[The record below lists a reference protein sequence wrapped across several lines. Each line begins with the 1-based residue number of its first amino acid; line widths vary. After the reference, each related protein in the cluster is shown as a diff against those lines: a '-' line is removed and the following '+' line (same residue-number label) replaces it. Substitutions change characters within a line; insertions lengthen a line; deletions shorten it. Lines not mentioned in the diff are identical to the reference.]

1 LQEAIK
7 ETDEFNAREIER
19 LPQQSQVQIEYLLD
33 RSIKQNKVLEI
44 QLNSL
49 DEYDRVKPHLFG
61 VFRGMAE
68 FDVVLIGDFQIDF
81 YDICHIKI
89 HNFLK
94 WSAVDT
100 LENPFAD
107 VGLPELSD
115 EE

>member
-1 LQEAIK
+1 M
-7 ETDEFNAREIER
+7 
-19 LPQQSQVQIEYLLD
+19 
-33 RSIKQNKVLEI
+33 LEI

-49 DEYDRVKPHLFG
+49 DEYGRVKPHVFG

-81 YDICHIKI
+81 YDIRYIKI

-107 VGLPELSD
+107 VVLPELSD
-115 EE
+115 EEQESIDAFMKDYYDDGEFYEEI

>member
-1 LQEAIK
+1 
-7 ETDEFNAREIER
+7 
-19 LPQQSQVQIEYLLD
+19 
-33 RSIKQNKVLEI
+33 
-44 QLNSL
+44 
-49 DEYDRVKPHLFG
+49 
-61 VFRGMAE
+61 MAE

-81 YDICHIKI
+81 YDIRHIKI

-115 EE
+115 EEEESIDAFMKDYYDDGEFYEEI

>member
-1 LQEAIK
+1 MQATIK
-7 ETDEFNAREIER
+7 ETNEFNAREIER
-19 LPQQSQVQIEYLLD
+19 LPHPQQSQVKIEYLLE

-49 DEYDRVKPHLFG
+49 DEYDRVKPHVFG

-81 YDICHIKI
+81 YDIRHIKI

-94 WSAVDT
+94 
-100 LENPFAD
+100 
-107 VGLPELSD
+107 
-115 EE
+115 